1 MRNRSFGAATTLPPA
16 GDGEDILSIT
26 RVREADKADERN
38 IDALIERPDESLA
51 PIDPRLPEQTRYP
64 DPPDVR
70 KAPRAVRLLLI
81 IGSSAALWGLIYLAI
96 RAL

>member
-1 MRNRSFGAATTLPPA
+1 MP
-16 GDGEDILSIT
+16 IT

-51 PIDPRLPEQTRYP
+51 AIDLRLPEQTRYP
-64 DPPDVR
+64 APPDIR
-70 KAPRAVRLLLI
+70 KAPRALRLLLI

-96 RAL
+96 RAF